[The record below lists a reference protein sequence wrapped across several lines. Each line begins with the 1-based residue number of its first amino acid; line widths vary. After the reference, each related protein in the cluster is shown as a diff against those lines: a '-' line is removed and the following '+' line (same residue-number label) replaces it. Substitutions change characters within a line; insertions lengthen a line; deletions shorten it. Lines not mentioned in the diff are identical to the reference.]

1 MISNYTKIF
10 CKEDISLIENYEQA
24 VNDKTQIWDCH
35 HRLEIELNLSRDE
48 LKERDLYYNRPASE
62 LILLTHAEHQKL
74 HNNVRFKDPK
84 EREKFKGEKNP
95 FYNKHH
101 DEEMRNTLSEINTD
115 ARWMNNGIT
124 RVYALK
130 DRIEHYLER
139 GYVFGYKLK

>member
-1 MISNYTKIF
+1 MLGKNIQKF
-10 CKEDISLIENYEQA
+10 CCEDISLIKNYDKA
-24 VNDKTQIWDCH
+24 INDTEIWDCH

-62 LILLTHAEHQKL
+62 LILLTHSEHQKL
-74 HNNVRFKDPK
+74 HKLANNPMKGK
-84 EREKFKGEKNP
+84 CGEKSP
-95 FYNKHH
+95 WYNKHH
-101 DEEMRNTLSEINTD
+101 NKTTRNNLSEINTD

-130 DRIEHYLER
+130 DRIEHYLEQ